1 MIINSRWEHGLITS
15 LFGTPL
21 APSTKWRTCSV
32 WFLSSLMGLKFCDG
46 NLSSLEYPFITS
58 DLNHIIKYLL
68 NPCYVSRKWYSLK
81 NWFWDFKKSRG
92 GRVVSGRG
100 QMLVKREGRSSVT
113 KNFWALIVPLLSCF
127 EPFCVWLKC
136 RLQWDNWPRAANKYN
151 LLDGNWA
158 TQPFGWQILLGDKKH

>member
-1 MIINSRWEHGLITS
+1 MNYLTFWYSTFPVYKMKDLFCVISEFPDGSKILWWESQLSGISFHAEWFKSYYQI
-15 LFGTPL
+15 FIEPL
-21 APSTKWRTCSV
+21 
-32 WFLSSLMGLKFCDG
+32 L
-46 NLSSLEYPFITS
+46 
-58 DLNHIIKYLL
+58 
-68 NPCYVSRKWYSLK
+68 YVSRKWYSLK

-92 GRVVSGRG
+92 EVVGGRG
-100 QMLVKREGRSSVT
+100 QMLVKRERRSSVT

-136 RLQWDNWPRAANKYN
+136 RLQWDNWLRAANKYN